1 MEVSVMKRGQDCM
14 HVVLSTWVLL
24 CPWVLKLAGVA
35 GAAAWGTALVGA
47 ALMLLVAPQL
57 LAPKAWEEVTTAV
70 LGLALVV
77 APWMLDFSNRTG
89 PACSAVIAGILMV
102 TLGGWRFAGDR
113 LWIEWRRGR
122 QAV

>member
-1 MEVSVMKRGQDCM
+1 MKRGQDCM

-102 TLGGWRFAGDR
+102 MLGGWRFAGDR